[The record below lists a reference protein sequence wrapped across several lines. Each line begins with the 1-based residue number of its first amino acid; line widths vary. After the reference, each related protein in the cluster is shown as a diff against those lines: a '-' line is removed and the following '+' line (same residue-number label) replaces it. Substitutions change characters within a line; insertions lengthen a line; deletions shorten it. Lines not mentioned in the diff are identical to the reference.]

1 MVQIQTLQ
9 LWKLLL
15 SVSQLYAVFSPPERI
30 RREIFTSSKPD
41 VERNA
46 ASKHVTQP
54 AHRRETLIREHQK
67 KTPSF
72 QRSSWIKPAIMQFLT
87 WRNFPAAGYTAATIS
102 LVRYPCPI
110 FGDGREQLPSRD
122 HFFRI
127 SGPTFGVGK
136 GDVGRMVV

>member
-67 KTPSF
+67 KSP
-72 QRSSWIKPAIMQFLT
+72 FL
-87 WRNFPAAGYTAATIS
+87 S
-102 LVRYPCPI
+102 K
-110 FGDGREQLPSRD
+110 EQLDQTSNHAIPHLEKLSRC
-122 HFFRI
+122 RI
-127 SGPTFGVGK
+127 YRSHHLLGK
-136 GDVGRMVV
+136 VSVPNLR